1 MYPSRGWR
9 QRARCSSD
17 WTVSGSRTASA
28 KGDHWFPWRT
38 SEAVHP
44 SMNFD
49 GKVRLAAYITNIG
62 RAWER
67 VRWEMGSQACTLI
80 GTTIGGG
87 VITLGGVVTT
97 LGGDELLGCRVVNL
111 GRFCWVAVGSGRAQR
126 MIVGGGEGVGGCRVF
141 VGIQLLKISRSFEM
155 AVSCLW
161 WMLAGASLI
170 SHDRKFR
177 AWTMRLP
184 SVTVG

>member
-1 MYPSRGWR
+1 MDPSRGWR

-62 RAWER
+62 RARER

-87 VITLGGVVTT
+87 LITLGGVVTT

-161 WMLAGASLI
+161 WMVSGVSLTA
-170 SHDRKFR
+170 HDRKFR
-177 AWTMRLP
+177 AWTMWLP
-184 SVTVG
+184 LVTVG